1 MNRTPNITLTPVE
14 SSQLHSVGIDREL
27 HVLAIRFRGKQGEP
41 GALYHYANFS
51 DADFDALMGAQS
63 MGSHFIRNIKP
74 KTEQFP
80 CHRVDERHP
89 DDVAVD
95 AFATAMKAKL
105 ADSRARGRGG
115 WDDPERCDVD
125 YLAKLLLEQLRKP
138 DVDLVDL
145 GNFAMFLHH
154 RPGGADAVR
163 ANIAQAQGFAAD
175 A

>member
-1 MNRTPNITLTPVE
+1 MKHITLTPVE
-14 SSQLHSVGIDREL
+14 SSQLHSIGHDRDSNT
-27 HVLAIRFRGKQGEP
+27 LAIRFRGKQGQP
-41 GALYHYANFS
+41 GALYHYGNFT
-51 DADFDALMGAQS
+51 AEDFDALVAAPS
-63 MGSHFIRNIKP
+63 LGSHFIRNIKP

-80 CHRVDERHP
+80 CERIDERHP
-89 DDVAVD
+89 DDQAVD
-95 AFATAMKAKL
+95 AFASAMKTKL
-105 ADSRARGRGG
+105 AEARERGRGG

-154 RPGGADAVR
+154 RAGGADAVR
-163 ANIAQAQGFAAD
+163 ANIAQAQGVHPD